1 MKVLEAQSAV
11 LSNFEVHQHVL
22 QQRERYKKSRHRG
35 PPNYET
41 VVKELSSWLEASPSP
56 MSQKPSPYTLQSI
69 PMLLERLR
77 PYDLSKGEVVMILNL
92 RPANVVALNVIVED
106 MADRFDEAQQEELVT
121 IITDVLGAFEP
132 AEEALQENGEGDVAM
147 DDAGQAA

>member
-1 MKVLEAQSAV
+1 
-11 LSNFEVHQHVL
+11 
-22 QQRERYKKSRHRG
+22 
-35 PPNYET
+35 
-41 VVKELSSWLEASPSP
+41 
-56 MSQKPSPYTLQSI
+56 
-69 PMLLERLR
+69 MLLERLR